1 MTRESC
7 CGLAWQAI
15 DCGRPL
21 RASLCLIAVAL
32 AGFGQV
38 AGARCKELIVSDGWV
53 QAADDVGLDV
63 PLFLTIRNEVDLP
76 DALLRVRCPV
86 TNFSEKHI
94 VDHGEG
100 APAMRSIPS
109 IPFPPNSTVVLSN
122 RGYHVMLLQT
132 NRPLAVDDRFVLQL
146 RFSKRWS
153 N

>member
-7 CGLAWQAI
+7 SGFAWQPI
-15 DCGRPL
+15 DCGGLL
-21 RASLCLIAVAL
+21 RTLLHLIAVAL
-32 AGFGQV
+32 VCFGQV

-109 IPFPPNSTVVLSN
+109 IPVPLNSTVVLSN
-122 RGYHVMLLQT
+122 RGT
-132 NRPLAVDDRFVLQL
+132 T
-146 RFSKRWS
+146 
-153 N
+153 

>member
-1 MTRESC
+1 MTRETCS
-7 CGLAWQAI
+7 GLAWRAI
-15 DCGRPL
+15 DCGGPL
-21 RASLCLIAVAL
+21 RVSLCLIAVAL

-109 IPFPPNSTVVLSN
+109 IPVPLNSTVVLSN
-122 RGYHVMLLQT
+122 RGT
-132 NRPLAVDDRFVLQL
+132 T
-146 RFSKRWS
+146 
-153 N
+153 